1 MTVSVFHDVSLV
13 YWKLPSYEEKS
24 TIHVLVLNR
33 VLMLGSQAQTVI
45 GKPILPD
52 AAVHAVLETKLLNY
66 FSVSC
71 IYFSNS
77 VGMHAHLITE
87 SKRPRSAVS
96 PCICFLFEQNIIV
109 RKNGIQNKINNSIIF
124 EQINILLIETVSIIY
139 QASGFSSTFFTRL
152 MHGLFPGILQIK
164 QTIVIQ
170 VTKLQRSSEIGGKS
184 NFLLHF
190 SFAAK
195 RINTQIYVFHWEL
208 DLVDV
213 DLHMT
218 TATICE

>member
-1 MTVSVFHDVSLV
+1 MTVSVFHDVSL
-13 YWKLPSYEEKS
+13 KS

-45 GKPILPD
+45 GKPTLPD

-96 PCICFLFEQNIIV
+96 PCICFLFEQIDTVVLHVIVVRKIIV

-152 MHGLFPGILQIK
+152 
-164 QTIVIQ
+164 
-170 VTKLQRSSEIGGKS
+170 LQRSSEIGGKS
-184 NFLLHF
+184 NFLTWRA
-190 SFAAK
+190 SYAAY
-195 RINTQIYVFHWEL
+195 RGAAAQHYMLEGLNQIYVFHWEL
-208 DLVDV
+208 DLVRQGGGEN
-213 DLHMT
+213 MT